1 VSQPLQCILPE
12 DDGQVGGHRIFGCP
26 SGSGGGGVDGQPAS
40 RILLRLVL
48 VNVGDFEV
56 RGPLNGP
63 EAWSECRYSTCV
75 LLSSMMM
82 SVPGR
87 GVVVVV
93 PRPSLGCAT
102 SRSRYRLNSGDLTPC
117 RDVVVP
123 IIFFSAPDLV
133 LVCRSREALMELR
146 VSRRLLMACR
156 RSLGG

>member
-12 DDGQVGGHRIFGCP
+12 DDRQVCGHDIFGCP

-48 VNVGDFEV
+48 VDVGDFEV

-63 EAWSECRYSTCV
+63 EAWSQCRYSTCV
-75 LLSSMMM
+75 LLSLMMT

-93 PRPSLGCAT
+93 PRSSP
-102 SRSRYRLNSGDLTPC
+102 
-117 RDVVVP
+117 VVP
-123 IIFFSAPDLV
+123 PVEAVADSV
-133 LVCRSREALMELR
+133 LVA
-146 VSRRLLMACR
+146 
-156 RSLGG
+156 